1 MRFEHPHL
9 LWLLLVLPPVLL
21 AFFWWSWRKKQKLLV
36 QFIETRLL
44 SALTVGIS
52 PARQK
57 LRFAFFIL
65 AVAFLIVAL
74 ARPQHGFDLE
84 EVQQNGLDI
93 VVAIDTSKSML
104 AEDIAPNRLARAK
117 LAALELM
124 QDAKADR
131 LGLVAFAG
139 DAFLECPLTI
149 DNTAFE
155 QSVQALDVNTIP
167 QGGTALAA
175 AINTALTAFKEK
187 DHYKA
192 LVLLTDG
199 EDNVNEAD
207 VLADTQS
214 AAKQGLRIF
223 TVGIGTPAGD
233 LLRVTDAN
241 GNGDYIRDANG
252 DVVKSHLNEELLQQI
267 ARATEGGF
275 YLPLRANTIDALYE
289 TGLAPLPKTEAKE
302 KLVRRY
308 HEQFQWPLAA
318 AILLLLV
325 EMLLPERKRA
335 AKSAGMVLKT
345 GAVRAAAVVIALCVL
360 PGVTFGSTSSALR
373 EFNAGQ
379 YDKAL
384 DDYQKLLQKKTG
396 DPRLDF
402 DAGAAAYRDQ
412 KFDEAMTNFS
422 ATISA
427 PDLKLQESSYYNLGN
442 TLYRLGE
449 RNSDLDKKKES
460 WESALKNY
468 DSSLKLNSQD
478 ADAKFNY
485 DLVKKKLEELKKQQQ
500 QNQQR
505 QQQQAQN
512 TQSQQK
518 QQSQNSGSQQNQ
530 SQRQTQQNSQQNQ
543 SQQNSQEQQNQQA
556 QNQSDQQ
563 KQEQQQAQQKSGEQ
577 NDQES
582 GAKPAQ
588 AMTPQEA
595 KQLLDAQK
603 GDEQFLSLKPKEKPE
618 NQNQPVKDW

>member
-1 MRFEHPHL
+1 
-9 LWLLLVLPPVLL
+9 
-21 AFFWWSWRKKQKLLV
+21 
-36 QFIETRLL
+36 
-44 SALTVGIS
+44 
-52 PARQK
+52 
-57 LRFAFFIL
+57 
-65 AVAFLIVAL
+65 
-74 ARPQHGFDLE
+74 
-84 EVQQNGLDI
+84 
-93 VVAIDTSKSML
+93 
-104 AEDIAPNRLARAK
+104 
-117 LAALELM
+117 
-124 QDAKADR
+124 
-131 LGLVAFAG
+131 
-139 DAFLECPLTI
+139 
-149 DNTAFE
+149 
-155 QSVQALDVNTIP
+155 
-167 QGGTALAA
+167 
-175 AINTALTAFKEK
+175 
-187 DHYKA
+187 
-192 LVLLTDG
+192 
-199 EDNVNEAD
+199 
-207 VLADTQS
+207 
-214 AAKQGLRIF
+214 
-223 TVGIGTPAGD
+223 
-233 LLRVTDAN
+233 
-241 GNGDYIRDANG
+241 
-252 DVVKSHLNEELLQQI
+252 
-267 ARATEGGF
+267 
-275 YLPLRANTIDALYE
+275 
-289 TGLAPLPKTEAKE
+289 
-302 KLVRRY
+302 
-308 HEQFQWPLAA
+308 
-318 AILLLLV
+318 LV